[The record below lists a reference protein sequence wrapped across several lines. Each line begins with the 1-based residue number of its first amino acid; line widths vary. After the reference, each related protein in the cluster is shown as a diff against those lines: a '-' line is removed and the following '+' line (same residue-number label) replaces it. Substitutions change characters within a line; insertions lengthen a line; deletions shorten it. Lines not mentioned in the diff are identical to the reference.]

1 MAQRLRFIDF
11 VTSGIAEEIGLCQGD
26 RPRLARVANTA
37 ERRLLLAK
45 ESGDEGWWGTW
56 AEMRFNVLQS
66 APSIVTP
73 REVARLEA
81 IAICRRPVPI
91 RNLFWDYQQFGNRQL
106 LKQFVQAINT
116 NTGSITNIFGNCFGL
131 MQARSRNQ
139 VPTFSQVSNP
149 PQLIRVYTT
158 NAADSGARVLLQ
170 GLDPANNVIFT
181 LDNAVNT
188 TGQYVTLMNPF
199 VTATLPMNLIT
210 GIQKDVTLGQIQV
223 FQVDP
228 TTGAQVL
235 LHTMEPSETTGWYR
249 RYHLDQLPVNCC
261 NDPNSSLCPPVNGQP
276 VVQVSAIAKLD
287 HIPVSA
293 DTDYFVIQ
301 NLDALM
307 EEARAV
313 RYLPMDT
320 TEAKQFVANH
330 HKNAIGL
337 LNGEL
342 AHFLGIDEP
351 TVNFKPFGSA
361 HLARQRIGTMI

>member
-11 VTSGIAEEIGLCQGD
+11 VTSGIAEEIGLCQKD

-56 AEMRFNVLQS
+56 AELRFNALQS

-81 IAICRRPVPI
+81 MAVCREPIPI
-91 RNLFWDYQQFGNRQL
+91 RNAFWDYQQFGNRRL
-106 LKQFVQAINT
+106 LEQFVQSINT
-116 NTGSITNIFGNCFGL
+116 NTGAITNIFGNCFGL
-131 MQARSRNQ
+131 MQARTRNN
-139 VPTFSQVSNP
+139 VPTFSPITSP
-149 PQLIRVYTT
+149 PQLIRVYVT
-158 NAADSGARVLLQ
+158 NAADTGARVLIQ
-170 GLDPANNVIFT
+170 GLDPANNVIYT
-181 LDNAVNT
+181 LDNQVNT
-188 TGQYVTLMNPF
+188 NGQYITLQSPF
-199 VTATLPMNLIT
+199 TTALTPMNLIT
-210 GIQKDVTLGQIQV
+210 GIQKDITLGQIQV

-228 TTGAQVL
+228 VSGAQL
-235 LHTMEPSETTGWYR
+235 LIHTMEPSETTGWYR
-249 RYHLDQLPVNCC
+249 RYRLDQLPVNCC
-261 NDPNSSLCPPVNGQP
+261 NDPNSTLCPPVNGQP
-276 VVQVSAIAKLD
+276 VVQVTAIAKLD
-287 HIPVSA
+287 HIDVAA

-320 TEAKQFVANH
+320 IEAKQFVGSH
-330 HKNAIGL
+330 HKSAIGL

-351 TVNFKPFGSA
+351 TLNFKPFGSA